1 MNIFG
6 NQQAKPEVH
15 IFESLSKGE
24 EAGIATRREEVKKGL
39 AKLGIQCSVD
49 KVPNIAVLGSGG
61 GMRAMIALYGTLTEL
76 KKSNLLD
83 CMSYL
88 SGVSGST
95 WCMSSLYKNEDW
107 SEKME
112 ILENLQREKLV
123 KGQWDFVKAKKAALE
138 ASRDEN
144 YSLTDFWAYFIVYKL
159 LKELDESKLSQQRRS
174 CENGKN
180 PYPIYAAVDKHTYS
194 ENHAG
199 SWFEFTPHNT
209 AVPDVGGELGTTGYV
224 DTKRLGSIF
233 SSGKLYLEK
242 KEKSICYL
250 QGLWGSALASEKE
263 IKKAIIGALLD
274 FLKKDKESY
283 FASHAKDVDFQNLN
297 VLSQAYQYVLELQL
311 CATDGASAS
320 KAEGF
325 FDKLELLLGLYRTSQ
340 SYAIVK
346 EMRQNWALL
355 DEEKREDLCVKLWE
369 ALNKEFG
376 GKYYSNHSLLSN
388 NQCKQKK
395 ATSFTLEFDIN
406 IIYCII
412 FICAKTCILCLFIFL
427 SLLISIFSGPE
438 EKLKKL
444 PIYRPIEVIK
454 APIEKVMASVPYSP
468 LQAVKDWIR
477 YIHKTNSCILT
488 WTWGCTSNFL
498 YNLSEVKL
506 PELRRKEVISLIDA
520 GLAIN
525 SAYPLVLHPDRN
537 VKLILSF
544 DFSAGDPFETIKKT
558 VQYCKVRGIKFPR
571 INESELMDKD
581 NPSNCYIFRGDGLTV
596 MHFPLFNKVNCQDKI
611 EEYRKRFKTFKLSY
625 SDEDIGMLL
634 AAAKKNVAD
643 VQQKIVE
650 EIRKIVA
657 LP

>member
-24 EAGIATRREEVKKGL
+24 EASIATRKEEVKNGL
-39 AKLGIQCSVD
+39 AKLGIKCSVD

-83 CMSYL
+83 CITYL

-112 ILENLQREKLV
+112 TLENLQREKLV
-123 KGQWDFVKAKKAALE
+123 KGRWDFVKAKKAVLE

-144 YSLTDFWAYFIVYKL
+144 YSLTDFWSYFIVYKL
-159 LKELDESKLSQQRRS
+159 TKELDESKLSEQRRS

-209 AVPDVGGELGTTGYV
+209 AVPDVGGALGTSGYV
-224 DTKRLGSIF
+224 DMKRLGSIF

-242 KEKSICYL
+242 KEKSVCYL

-263 IKKAIIGALLD
+263 IKKAIINALLD
-274 FLKKDKESY
+274 LIKKDKESY
-283 FASHAKDVDFQNLN
+283 FPSPSKDVEFQNLN

-311 CATDGASAS
+311 CASDGTASNPEA
-320 KAEGF
+320 F
-325 FDKLELLLGLYRTSQ
+325 FDQLEILLGLYRTSK

-346 EMRQNWALL
+346 EMRQNWAFL

-369 ALNKEFG
+369 ALNKDFG
-376 GKYYSNHSLLSN
+376 
-388 NQCKQKK
+388 
-395 ATSFTLEFDIN
+395 
-406 IIYCII
+406 
-412 FICAKTCILCLFIFL
+412 
-427 SLLISIFSGPE
+427 GPE

-454 APIEKVMASVPYSP
+454 APVEKVLASVPLTP

-488 WTWGCTSNFL
+488 WSWGCTSNFL

-558 VQYCKVRGIKFPR
+558 VKYCKIRGIKFPR
-571 INESELMDKD
+571 IDESELMDKD
-581 NPSNCYIFRGDGLTV
+581 NPSNCYIFRGEGLTV

-634 AAAKKNVAD
+634 TAAKKNVAD

-650 EIRKIVA
+650 EMKKIVA